1 LVIGAMAL
9 LTYQG
14 ANAGSP
20 TVIEMTAPA
29 AVTQAGGTRLAE
41 YNAGADVVA
50 SHGCLGC
57 HKIGDNGNNGP
68 GPELTHIGAR
78 LPAQAIAR
86 TLVNPT
92 APMPSYKNLPPQEFN
107 TIVAFLKQLK

>member
-1 LVIGAMAL
+1 MA
-9 LTYQG
+9 T
-14 ANAGSP
+14 P
-20 TVIEMTAPA
+20 TS
-29 AVTQAGGTRLAE
+29 VTQAGGARLAE
-41 YNAGADVVA
+41 YEAGKAVVA
-50 SHGCLGC
+50 QSGCEAC

>member
-1 LVIGAMAL
+1 
-9 LTYQG
+9 
-14 ANAGSP
+14 
-20 TVIEMTAPA
+20 
-29 AVTQAGGTRLAE
+29 
-41 YNAGADVVA
+41 
-50 SHGCLGC
+50 
-57 HKIGDNGNNGP
+57 
-68 GPELTHIGAR
+68 